1 MIFLVILMTV
11 LVFAA
16 IAFVLVLWFFTG
28 QHFYPESSA
37 EYPGDEL
44 EEVCDPALYHIYEEE
59 EDPETFSKREI
70 EARNNIL
77 KLENLL

>member
-1 MIFLVILMTV
+1 MILLVIIMTF

-16 IAFVLVLWFFTG
+16 IAFVLCLWFFTG
-28 QHFYPESSA
+28 QHIYPESSA

-44 EEVCDPALYHIYEEE
+44 EEVCEQSLYHIYEEE
-59 EDPETFSKREI
+59 EDPETVSKREI

>member
-1 MIFLVILMTV
+1 MILLVIIMTF

-16 IAFVLVLWFFTG
+16 IAFVLC
-28 QHFYPESSA
+28 
-37 EYPGDEL
+37 L
-44 EEVCDPALYHIYEEE
+44 EEVCDQSLYHIYEEE
-59 EDPETFSKREI
+59 EDPETVSKREI